1 MNRLTDAELY
11 GAISN
16 GKRREGEPPFMPW
29 WGYTLRARDIWD
41 LVAFIRTL
49 AREPAE

>member
-11 GAISN
+11 LAISE

-29 WGYTLRARDIWD
+29 WGFTLSPEDIWH
-41 LVAFIRTL
+41 LVAFIRSL
-49 AREPAE
+49 AREGVD